1 MHDDAAVDVL
11 VQAALALGIA
21 SLRAPLLA
29 LRVAHACA
37 ALDGRMEVERDDLVV
52 AARLVLGPRATQ
64 LPADTPPDEPESPED
79 ETPPEPPSDD
89 NDDGTP
95 PPLTDEQLQNLVL
108 DAARAS
114 IPPHLL
120 AQLAGGALGR
130 SAATGGGRGAAARS
144 QRRGR
149 PVGTRSGELRDGQ
162 RLNLIETLRASAPWQ
177 PLRRRARGPGMTA
190 RVEVRREDFR
200 IQRFKQ
206 RMQNTAVFVVDASG
220 SAALHRLAETKGAVE
235 LFLADCYVRR
245 DQVAL
250 IAFRGQCAELLLS
263 PTRSLARA
271 RRSLA
276 GLPGGGATPLAS
288 ALKATLELA
297 DAIRRRGD
305 RPLVILLTDGRANVA
320 LDGSQGRPQAEADAQ
335 QMAQAVRM
343 AGVRVLLI
351 DTSPRASPQAAQ
363 LAATMGARY
372 LPLPHADAHTMSSAV
387 RAASAATG

>member
-1 MHDDAAVDVL
+1 MSASPARAAIDAPGARLPVAADGDEAGPADSAPDPQLDASLAVALLAVDP
-11 VQAALALGIA
+11 ARLGGA
-21 SLRAPLLA
+21 TLRGGVGGAREQWLDALRALLPPDTA
-29 LRVAHACA
+29 WRRLPAHIGDGRLLGGLDLAATLRV
-37 ALDGRMEVERDDLVV
+37 
-52 AARLVLGPRATQ
+52 
-64 LPADTPPDEPESPED
+64 
-79 ETPPEPPSDD
+79 
-89 NDDGTP
+89 
-95 PPLTDEQLQNLVL
+95 
-108 DAARAS
+108 
-114 IPPHLL
+114 
-120 AQLAGGALGR
+120 
-130 SAATGGGRGAAARS
+130 
-144 QRRGR
+144 GR
-149 PVGTRSGELRDGQ
+149 PVAERGVLSESDGGVVVLPMAERLAPGLVARLGGVLDSGELRDGQ